1 MSHTRGSGVARPTNQ
16 TARLH
21 PPQRYR
27 HPPVRGDPS
36 RARSPNCHVARGDV
50 GGRAP
55 TQASWLW
62 IAVTGT
68 LAASVIT
75 W

>member
-36 RARSPNCHVARGDV
+36 RGPPTVTSRAATW